1 MSICV
6 CASVPCVGGEI
17 PSGPETLTY
26 VSPYTTD
33 SGEPALRVWRIA
45 EDFLRLDYFD
55 GMQFWLDRNGSTIWA
70 DWPDTLF
77 VEDAATYLLGPVL
90 GIVLRMRGVTC
101 LHASAVAFGNSV
113 AAFVG
118 SAGFGKSTTAAALA
132 RHGHSVVSDDIVAL
146 VERDGAFFVL
156 PAYPYLCLWPDSVS
170 ILFGAEKR
178 LPSFSPTWD
187 KRQLTLSEHRLRFE
201 RQSLP
206 LGAIFL
212 LGERSADPAAPHL
225 EPVLPR
231 ESLLSLVADSYATN
245 LLDKKMRANEFELAR
260 PVGRHRSGPE
270 VAPSQRPLAAR
281 PSMRSDR
288 SDMRRFRNCAVLE
301 HRIAFVYS
309 VLAFGAP
316 ADLFPLGSRI
326 ASPFPKP
333 HVPDS
338 ARIQLFLVPV
348 RLGNVPLWGI
358 DASLGRQLWTAAGHG
373 GLAQIFEGGGSFNHE
388 ENIGSFR
395 VVHARQPAG
404 DGAVQRSES

>member
-1 MSICV
+1 VTVSH
-6 CASVPCVGGEI
+6 SVFGLLLRSNLHVPGLDAIPFVSGGAIDVDLRLRVRPLIGGDI

-26 VSPYTTD
+26 VSSYTSD

-201 RQSLP
+201 QKSLP

-225 EPVLPR
+225 ESVLPR

-245 LLDKKMRANEFELAR
+245 LLDKKMRASEFELLGRLVATVPVQRLR
-260 PVGRHRSGPE
+260 PHKDP
-270 VAPSQRPLAAR
+270 
-281 PSMRSDR
+281 
-288 SDMRRFRNCAVLE
+288 
-301 HRIAFVYS
+301 
-309 VLAFGAP
+309 
-316 ADLFPLGSRI
+316 SRI
-326 ASPFPKP
+326 
-333 HVPDS
+333 DS
-338 ARIQLFLVPV
+338 LCDL
-348 RLGNVPLWGI
+348 I
-358 DASLGRQLWTAAGHG
+358 DRTC
-373 GLAQIFEGGGSFNHE
+373 GGSATAPF
-388 ENIGSFR
+388 S
-395 VVHARQPAG
+395 A
-404 DGAVQRSES
+404 AV